1 MAYLAGGLWLIYRR
15 VITWHTPAG
24 LLATLVVISAF
35 FSFDPDTATPVWVHL
50 IAGAGIFAAFFILT
64 DPVSGA
70 TSPKGRLWFAMGVGV
85 LTFLIRTYG
94 QYPDAIAFAVLLVNF
109 AAPTIDHYTR
119 PRIMGRETSEGLG
132 RSLMTLRLASFGLI
146 TSLFVGVIYVITKP
160 LILESKEEARIAR
173 LYALA
178 EPLLSDGTI
187 QTPISKELPNDAPT
201 SLVRPLLVTPI
212 VDTTG
217 QIGAVIPFRSTEG
230 YSGTIQLLIALD
242 NNQRIVGLRA
252 IDHRETPGLGDKIDT
267 QKTDWILKFNGL
279 SYQDLSPNEWA
290 VKKDGGRFD
299 SFTGATITPRAIVEA
314 LKDTLSYLNTHP
326 ELLETSQ

>member
-1 MAYLAGGLWLIYRR
+1 
-15 VITWHTPAG
+15 
-24 LLATLVVISAF
+24 
-35 FSFDPDTATPVWVHL
+35 
-50 IAGAGIFAAFFILT
+50 
-64 DPVSGA
+64 
-70 TSPKGRLWFAMGVGV
+70 
-85 LTFLIRTYG
+85 
-94 QYPDAIAFAVLLVNF
+94 
-109 AAPTIDHYTR
+109 
-119 PRIMGRETSEGLG
+119 
-132 RSLMTLRLASFGLI
+132 MTLRLASFGLI

-160 LILESKEEARIAR
+160 LILESKEEARIAE

-201 SLVRPLLVTPI
+201 SLVGPLLITPI
-212 VDTTG
+212 VNTTG
-217 QIGAVIPFRSTEG
+217 QIGTVIPFRSTEG

-314 LKDTLSYLNTHP
+314 LRDTLSYLNTHP
-326 ELLETSQ
+326 EILETSK

>member
-1 MAYLAGGLWLIYRR
+1 
-15 VITWHTPAG
+15 
-24 LLATLVVISAF
+24 
-35 FSFDPDTATPVWVHL
+35 
-50 IAGAGIFAAFFILT
+50 
-64 DPVSGA
+64 
-70 TSPKGRLWFAMGVGV
+70 
-85 LTFLIRTYG
+85 
-94 QYPDAIAFAVLLVNF
+94 
-109 AAPTIDHYTR
+109 
-119 PRIMGRETSEGLG
+119 
-132 RSLMTLRLASFGLI
+132 MTLRLASFGLI

-160 LILESKEEARIAR
+160 LILESKEEARIAE

-178 EPLLSDGTI
+178 EPLLSNGTI

-201 SLVRPLLVTPI
+201 SLVRPLLITPI
-212 VDTTG
+212 VNTTG
-217 QIGAVIPFRSTEG
+217 QIGTVIPFRSTEG

-267 QKTDWILKFNGL
+267 QKTDWILDFNGL

-326 ELLETSQ
+326 QLLETSQ